1 MSYAQW
7 SQYTQY
13 IVGNQ
18 AVSAGVLYICI
29 LAVGP
34 TATAPAADP
43 THWTAQGSPSGSLPS
58 GLTAF
63 STLSWTLDAL
73 NGLYYADL
81 TGVSS
86 LLTTTSKLSTTL
98 QMLTGYTNT
107 DVGTAAGA
115 WLISAYP
122 SAAAG
127 GTIRFFVASSASPIG
142 QTKIALSWAIASF

>member
-7 SQYTQY
+7 NRYTQY

-18 AVSAGVLYICI
+18 VVSAGVLYICI

-43 THWTAQGSPSGSLPS
+43 THWTNQGSPAGSLPS
-58 GLTAF
+58 GLVAYSALT
-63 STLSWTLDAL
+63 WTLDGT
-73 NGLYYADL
+73 NGLYYADY
-81 TGVSS
+81 TGVSP

-98 QMLTGYTNT
+98 QMLTGYTNA
-107 DVGTAAGA
+107 DVGVASGA

-127 GTIRFFVASSASPIG
+127 GTIRFFVSNSANPAG
-142 QTKIALSWAIASF
+142 QTKIALSWAIAGF